1 MSVLCRV
8 TPAKLVRGLIDLYPV
23 LFIGFFRFSELWF

>member
-8 TPAKLVRGLIDLYPV
+8 TPAKLVRALIDSYPV
-23 LFIGFFRFSELWF
+23 LVTGFFRFSEL